1 MPAKSSHSLVA
12 LLITLAATVF
22 YPVSN
27 AAFAADG
34 ATAGDPARGTK
45 LAYTCLGCHAIAD
58 YRNAYPDY
66 HVPKLG
72 GQHAD
77 YMVSALTE
85 YRSGARPHPTM
96 RSQATQMSDAM
107 IADIAAFFATAT
119 PAKSGPAP
127 IGTAPKAIEVCQ
139 ACHGPDGVGIL
150 PEYPTLAGQH
160 ADYIEQALH
169 AYKKGTRQNAIMQ
182 GFAAALSDEDIKAV
196 AHYFSTQ
203 KPGLWVPPLP
213 SR

>member
-1 MPAKSSHSLVA
+1 MPAKSFLSLVA
-12 LLITLAATVF
+12 VAVALSFTVSTQASADEAA
-22 YPVSN
+22 PAGN
-27 AAFAADG
+27 AARG
-34 ATAGDPARGTK
+34 AK

-72 GQHAD
+72 GQHDA
-77 YMVSALTE
+77 YIVSALGE

-96 RSQATQMSDAM
+96 KSQATQMTDENF
-107 IADIAAFFATAT
+107 ADIAAYFSTAT

-127 IGTAPKAIEVCQ
+127 VGSAPKAAEVCQ

-160 ADYIEQALH
+160 ADYIEQALR
-169 AYKKGTRQNAIMQ
+169 AYRKGTRQNAIMQ
-182 GFAAALSDEDIKAV
+182 GFAAALSDDDIRAL

-203 KPGLWVPPLP
+203 KPGLWVPALP
-213 SR
+213 HG